1 MATVQLTE
9 ETFADT
15 VSKDGVVLVDFWAA
29 WCAPCLRFAPVFE
42 AASKQHEDVVFA
54 KVDTEANQAISEA
67 LDIQAIPTIMAFR
80 DGVLV
85 YREPGA
91 VNAAG
96 LEQLLQAL
104 KSDELGRQV
113 AEAKAQQAAGATN

>member
-29 WCAPCLRFAPVFE
+29 WCSPCLRFAPVFE

-54 KVDTEANQAISEA
+54 KVDTEANQAISQA

-91 VNAAG
+91 MNAAG

-104 KSDELGRQV
+104 KSEELGRQV
-113 AEAKAQQAAGATN
+113 AEAKAQQAAGATS